1 MRWEEL
7 SVPEIEALDRER
19 TVLILPLGSVEQH
32 GRHLPV
38 GTDTMLATA
47 VSVAAAERLAGRV
60 AVLPPPWYGFSEHH
74 MRFAGTITLTAPTML
89 ALVEDVVASVVAH
102 GFRRLALV
110 NGHGGNIGLIDVL
123 SSTLGHRF
131 YGQARIAGLTY
142 FQLAREA
149 IAKLRLSR
157 AGGMGHAC
165 EFETAM
171 MQHLRPELVA
181 LAMAE
186 VTYPDPGSAYLSTD
200 LLGGSRV
207 RIYHDFGDLSQ
218 SGTLGDPSLASA
230 EAGARFNDAVVS
242 ELVRFIED
250 FAGWKIPEGPKA
262 GPPSP

>member
-7 SVPEIEALDRER
+7 SVPEVEALDRER

-47 VSVAAAERLAGRV
+47 VSIAAAERLARRV
-60 AVLPPPWYGFSEHH
+60 VVLPPPWYGFSQHH
-74 MRFAGTITLTAPTML
+74 MRFAGTITLTASTML
-89 ALVEDVVASVVAH
+89 ALVEDIVESVVAH

-110 NGHGGNIGLIDVL
+110 NGHGGNIGIIDVL

-200 LLGGSRV
+200 LLGGSQV
-207 RIYHDFGDLSQ
+207 RTYLDFKDLSP
-218 SGTLGDPSLASA
+218 SGTLGDPALATPEKGA
-230 EAGARFNDAVVS
+230 QFFAAVTEALAAFLQ
-242 ELVRFIED
+242 E
-250 FAGWKIPEGPKA
+250 FAGWPIVGDRP
-262 GPPSP
+262 